1 AIAIAAVVLGQAFGG
16 KTADTFKIQGV
27 EAQKALDV
35 LQAKFPA
42 AAGTSAQL
50 VFAAEHG
57 TLAGA
62 DAKAAVDS
70 ALAQVAGQPDV
81 AQVGALHRAAGNRIA
96 YADVQYTRPASE
108 IRTKA
113 FQGLE
118 ATATTVARSGVVRME
133 LGGDLPS
140 QAVNNAPGGQ
150 EMIGLLVA
158 IVVLLAAFGSVIAMG
173 LPIGLAIVG
182 LVTSLGLIT
191 IVASVVEL
199 NSFSPTLAT
208 MIGLGVGIDYA
219 LFIVT
224 RHREHLHQG
233 MTVEE
238 SAGRA
243 IATAGAAV
251 LFAGT
256 TVVIA
261 IAGLAI
267 AGIRDVTLMGLM
279 SGLTVAVMVAIAL
292 TLLPALLGFAGH
304 KIDALRVPGMR
315 AGAGVSTR
323 ETMWHRWGR
332 QVSAH
337 PWRYLVG
344 SLVVLGLLTAPVFSM
359 RLGMADNGASPKSL
373 TTRRSYD
380 LLAQGFGPGFNG
392 PLLLSVVTNGT
403 PVRDLAPLSAAIA
416 AAPGVRSVAPL
427 QANAAGTAA
436 VLRVIPTTSPQ
447 DAATTKL
454 VNRLRNDVIPTAIR
468 GTKADVYVGGQAA
481 IFIDMSKKVQSRLF
495 WFIGAVILLSVVLL
509 MVVFRSVAVPLKAAA
524 MNLLSIGAA
533 YGVIVAVF
541 QWGWMKSVIGLSET
555 VPIVSFMPMMLFAI
569 LFGLSMDYEVF
580 LLSRVREEYDRTGDN
595 AGAVADG
602 LAATARVITAAA
614 AIMVTVFASFVFGDN
629 RIVKLFGFGLA
640 FAIFIDATLVRM
652 VLVPA
657 TMELLGDR
665 NWWFPRWLDRI
676 TPQLRVEAAPELD
689 AELERMLED
698 EPIRG

>member
-1 AIAIAAVVLGQAFGG
+1 
-16 KTADTFKIQGV
+16 
-27 EAQKALDV
+27 
-35 LQAKFPA
+35 
-42 AAGTSAQL
+42 
-50 VFAAEHG
+50 
-57 TLAGA
+57 
-62 DAKAAVDS
+62 
-70 ALAQVAGQPDV
+70 
-81 AQVGALHRAAGNRIA
+81 
-96 YADVQYTRPASE
+96 
-108 IRTKA
+108 
-113 FQGLE
+113 
-118 ATATTVARSGVVRME
+118 
-133 LGGDLPS
+133 
-140 QAVNNAPGGQ
+140 
-150 EMIGLLVA
+150 
-158 IVVLLAAFGSVIAMG
+158 
-173 LPIGLAIVG
+173 
-182 LVTSLGLIT
+182 
-191 IVASVVEL
+191 
-199 NSFSPTLAT
+199 

-304 KIDALRVPGMR
+304 RIDALRVPGMR

-580 LLSRVREEYDRTGDN
+580 LLSRIREEYLHSRDSDN
-595 AGAVADG
+595 AVIEGIS
-602 LAATARVITAAA
+602 ATARVITSAAL
-614 AIMVTVFASFVFGDN
+614 IMISVFGAFALGN
-629 RIVKLFGFGLA
+629 NPLTKMFGIGLA
-640 FAIFIDATLVRM
+640 TAVFIDATIVRV

-657 TMELLGDR
+657 TMRLLGER
-665 NWWFPRWLDRI
+665 NWWLPGWLDRLLPNI
-676 TPQLRVEAAPELD
+676 DLEGGAGLPIPEFEPDDEAFPFPEL
-689 AELERMLED
+689 
-698 EPIRG
+698 EPARVDS